1 MRSFY
6 SGFINAPITTVYFI
20 CFDYILYISFNNKK
34 PWYNEHMP
42 KHYDTILQN
51 RSQGFRA
58 GALVIKDNKVLLMH
72 QIFNGEDFY
81 TLPGGT
87 WEKGETIEE
96 TCKREVLEEF
106 GINVTVGKLAFLID
120 TETRIAFYFVCET
133 DETELKLGGPEGERM
148 NEKDQYYVEWLDIN
162 KIVESNFIPP
172 QAKEAIIR
180 YMESPEQPTFFLS
193 NNK

>member
-1 MRSFY
+1 M
-6 SGFINAPITTVYFI
+6 
-20 CFDYILYISFNNKK
+20 K
-34 PWYNEHMP
+34 HMP

-58 GALVIKDNKVLLMH
+58 GALVIKDTKVLLMH

-120 TETRIAFYFVCET
+120 TETRIAF
-133 DETELKLGGPEGERM
+133 
-148 NEKDQYYVEWLDIN
+148 
-162 KIVESNFIPP
+162 
-172 QAKEAIIR
+172 
-180 YMESPEQPTFFLS
+180 
-193 NNK
+193 